1 MDPNLTP
8 ELVLHAYRSGVF
20 PMADEEGEIYWFS
33 PDPRCILPLET
44 FHVARS
50 LRQVLRRG
58 VFEVRVDT
66 AFDEV
71 MAACADRA
79 EGTWISNEIIAVY
92 QQLHRQGH
100 AHSVESWQEGRLVGG
115 LYGVALGGAFFGESM
130 FARVSNASKVA
141 LAHLVERLKHRGF
154 VLLDAQWSTP
164 HLRTFG
170 AVEIPRREYL
180 RRLRA
185 ALTLSCEFGAG

>member
-1 MDPNLTP
+1 MDPNITP

-20 PMADEEGEIYWFS
+20 PMADEGGEIYWFS

-44 FHVARS
+44 FHVAHS

-71 MAACADRA
+71 MAACADRR
-79 EGTWISNEIIAVY
+79 EGTWISDEIIAVY
-92 QQLHRQGH
+92 RQLHRRRH

-130 FARVSNASKVA
+130 FTRVSNASKVA
-141 LAHLVERLKHRGF
+141 LAHLVERLKQRGYA
-154 VLLDAQWSTP
+154 LLDAQWSTP

-185 ALTLSCEFGAG
+185 ALTLPCEFGEG